1 MPSKILIADNNAI
14 LGELVQFEL
23 EESGHEVTLV
33 TDGQKALF
41 ELDEASYDLVI
52 TDILLPFYSG
62 LELIYTINNMLYS
75 DRPKIIVL
83 TQIHNENTVS
93 KSFELGIDDY
103 ITKPF
108 DLDFLS
114 LQVEKL
120 LKKLIW
126 NDRIES

>member
-120 LKKLIW
+120 LKK
-126 NDRIES
+126 N